1 MMIRPLKHDDI
12 DVALAIINQ
21 AAQAYKGVIP
31 ADCWQEPYMPEEELR
46 AEIAAG
52 VDFCSYEGEEGL
64 LGVMGRQDLGDVT
77 LIRHAYVHPEAQRR
91 GIGARL
97 LTHLLDNIPGPVL
110 VGTWAA
116 AWWAIRFYEKHGFKL
131 VTPETKDRLL
141 RTYWTIS
148 PRQVETSVVLA
159 DPKWLA
165 STHYAE

>member
-1 MMIRPLKHDDI
+1 MIRSLKHDDI
-12 DVALAIINQ
+12 DMALAIINQ

-52 VDFCSYEGEEGL
+52 VDFACYVGTDGL
-64 LGVMGRQDLGDVT
+64 LGVMGRQEMGEVT
-77 LIRHAYVHPEAQRR
+77 LIRHAYVHPGAQRR
-91 GIGARL
+91 GVGALL
-97 LTHLLDNIPGPVL
+97 LTHLLEIVPGPVL

-131 VTPETKDRLL
+131 VTPATKDRLL

-148 PRQVETSVVLA
+148 DRQVETSVVLA

-165 STHYAE
+165 ATNYAE